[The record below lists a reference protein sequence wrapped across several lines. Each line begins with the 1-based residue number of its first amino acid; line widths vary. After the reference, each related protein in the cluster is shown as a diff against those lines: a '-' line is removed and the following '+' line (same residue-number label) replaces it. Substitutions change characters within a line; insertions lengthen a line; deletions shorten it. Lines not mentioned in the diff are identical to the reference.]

1 CRISGTHRTLKDMQ
15 KVSGVNRRNLTK
27 YYRLLI
33 KEFNWQIPVVD
44 PTQCVV
50 RIANNAGVS
59 EKTKRTAIDIL
70 HKVKQQGFI
79 DGKDP
84 TSVAAAAIYIAG
96 KKTKEVLSFKKIGS
110 AANITELTIR
120 NVRKR
125 LEILVENS

>member
-1 CRISGTHRTLKDMQ
+1 MQ

-96 KKTKEVLSFKKIGS
+96 KKTAVLSDQFDAGPY
-110 AANITELTIR
+110 
-120 NVRKR
+120 
-125 LEILVENS
+125 LETKNHFSSQYS